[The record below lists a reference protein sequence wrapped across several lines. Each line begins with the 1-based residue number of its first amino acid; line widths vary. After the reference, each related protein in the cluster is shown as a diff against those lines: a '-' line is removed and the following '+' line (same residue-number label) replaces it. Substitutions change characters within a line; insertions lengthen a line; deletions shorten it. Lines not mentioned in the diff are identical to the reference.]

1 MKEVPY
7 IDYNKLAG
15 YYTIQQVVDML
26 HLSMQELVDKCD
38 QYGIRFQQDG
48 PNRYVLSS
56 PAIKKLHYKLYHES
70 RGKKVSDR
78 RDTRWA

>member
-1 MKEVPY
+1 MKKVPY

-15 YYTIQQVVDML
+15 YYTIQQVADML

-48 PNRYVLSS
+48 PGHYMLGS

-70 RGKKVSDR
+70 RGKKVSSR

>member
-1 MKEVPY
+1 MRKIKYLNYEE
-7 IDYNKLAG
+7 LSG

-38 QYGIRFQQDG
+38 QYGIRFQRDG
-48 PNRYVLSS
+48 PSCYVLGS
-56 PAIKKLHYKLYHES
+56 PAIKKLHYKLYYES
-70 RGKKVSDR
+70 REKKVPDR